1 MSRKLELLLREW
13 GDFNILHMEHHLE
26 LGENILYRA
35 GIMGGRVQD
44 AGDGHKIL
52 CPDMPRRLQRVDI
65 GLKRIDTIPALVVKS
80 FYCAPINPENGRNY
94 TKSEIASLIRA
105 TGIVTMSLDA
115 FEKNLR
121 RGRKD
126 LKRVIWKTVWFG
138 G

>member
-13 GDFNILHMEHHLE
+13 GDFNIRHMEHHLE

-65 GLKRIDTIPALVVKS
+65 GLKRIDTVPALVLKV
-80 FYCAPINPENGRNY
+80 FYCAPLIEGRNY
-94 TKSEIASLIRA
+94 TKSELASLIRES
-105 TGIVTMSLDA
+105 GWITMSLSA
-115 FEKNLR
+115 FETNLK
-121 RGRKD
+121 RGRKE
-126 LKRVIWKTVWFG
+126 LKRVIWA
-138 G
+138 